1 MKELVIVESP
11 SKAKTIE
18 KYLGRN
24 YRVLS
29 SKGHI
34 RDLAIKG
41 KGGLGV
47 DVENGFEPTY
57 EISKD
62 KKEVVKQLQNEV
74 AKASHVLL
82 ATDPDREGEA
92 ISWHLAEVL
101 GLPENETNRIEF
113 HEITKNAV
121 LKAVDEPRKIDM
133 NLVKSQ
139 ETRRILD
146 RIIGFKLS
154 KLLQKKI
161 KSKSAGRVQS
171 VALKMICDREKEIES
186 FVPEEYWTIS
196 AEFEKDKRK
205 FEAALT
211 KIGTKKADIRSREDA
226 DSVLQRAVNPFT
238 VSSLKSS
245 TKKRPPRLPFTTSTL
260 QQEASTKLNFGAKKT
275 MMVAQML
282 YEGIDIGEETQG
294 LITYMRTDSTRLS
307 GEFVASAMKHIESEY
322 DKEYK
327 GYYRV
332 KNDENAQDAH
342 EAIRPTDIHNTPEKV
357 KPYLTSDQY
366 KLYRFIYLRAL
377 ASLMA
382 SAKNDTV
389 SCLLTTNDLEFTA
402 NGSVLIFDGYLKAYK
417 EYDTSKDVLLPELA
431 EGEQLDAKKVESA
444 QHFTEPPARYTE
456 ARLIK
461 ALEEEGIGRP
471 STYATV
477 IDTIVKRNYTDLKKA
492 GDNSRTKVFF
502 PTEQGRL
509 TTEKL
514 TEYFPSIINEKYTAK
529 MEEELDEIALDNL
542 DSREAL
548 QEFYDKFMPLYEE
561 ADEKMEKK
569 EPEKTGETWR
579 CLYRTHYL
587 TAGIDLE
594 AQKDRIVDVTRYEDM
609 SELLLAAD
617 MVLTD
622 YSSCALDFI
631 IMDRP
636 ALFYI
641 PDWDNYVATRG
652 VYFDIRE
659 SPLMTADTQ
668 EQLEA
673 LIRGLTPEQA
683 AQNCAD
689 IREYFGYYETGRATE
704 AVCDYIT
711 ERLGNLDRL
720 PE

>member
-18 KYLGRN
+18 KYLGKN

-74 AKASHVLL
+74 AKASNVLL

-101 GLPENETNRIEF
+101 GLPEDVTNRIEF

-121 LKAVDEPRKIDM
+121 LKAVNEPRKIDM

-171 VALKMICDREKEIES
+171 VALKMICDREKEIEA
-186 FVPEEYWTIS
+186 FVPEEYWSIS
-196 AEFEKDKRK
+196 AQFEKSRHK
-205 FEAALT
+205 FEASLS
-211 KIGTKKADIRSREDA
+211 KIAGEKAEVHSREEADA
-226 DSVLQRAVNPFT
+226 VLGRAVNPFT

-294 LITYMRTDSTRLS
+294 LITYMRTDSTRMS
-307 GEFVASAMKHIESEY
+307 GEFVASAMNYIEDEFG
-322 DKEYK
+322 KEYK
-327 GYYRV
+327 GFYRV
-332 KNDENAQDAH
+332 KNDENSQDAH
-342 EAIRPTDIHNTPEKV
+342 EAIRPTDIRNTPEKV
-357 KPYLTSDQY
+357 KQYLTADQY

-382 SAKNDTV
+382 PAKNDTV

-402 NGSVLIFDGYLKAYK
+402 NGSVLIFDGYLRVYK
-417 EYDTSKDVLLPELA
+417 EYDSSKDVLLPALV

-456 ARLIK
+456 AKLIK

-492 GDNSRTKVFF
+492 ADNSRTKVFF

-529 MEEELDEIALDNL
+529 MVEELDEIALDNL
-542 DSREAL
+542 DSRKAL
-548 QEFYDKFMPLYEE
+548 QEFYDKFMPLYEK

-569 EPEKTGETWR
+569 EPEKTGEKCPLCGSDLVIRSGRFGQFISCSNFPSCKYTANLNKTPKEEPEKTGKICPECGGELLKR
-579 CLYRTHYL
+579 KNRYGNYFLGCSNYPKCHYL
-587 TAGIDLE
+587 ENIEGE
-594 AQKDRIVDVTRYEDM
+594 KPRFVRRRKKNE
-609 SELLLAAD
+609 
-617 MVLTD
+617 
-622 YSSCALDFI
+622 
-631 IMDRP
+631 
-636 ALFYI
+636 
-641 PDWDNYVATRG
+641 G
-652 VYFDIRE
+652 
-659 SPLMTADTQ
+659 
-668 EQLEA
+668 
-673 LIRGLTPEQA
+673 
-683 AQNCAD
+683 
-689 IREYFGYYETGRATE
+689 
-704 AVCDYIT
+704 
-711 ERLGNLDRL
+711 
-720 PE
+720 

>member
-260 QQEASTKLNFGAKKT
+260 QQEAST
-275 MMVAQML
+275 
-282 YEGIDIGEETQG
+282 
-294 LITYMRTDSTRLS
+294 
-307 GEFVASAMKHIESEY
+307 
-322 DKEYK
+322 
-327 GYYRV
+327 
-332 KNDENAQDAH
+332 
-342 EAIRPTDIHNTPEKV
+342 
-357 KPYLTSDQY
+357 
-366 KLYRFIYLRAL
+366 
-377 ASLMA
+377 
-382 SAKNDTV
+382 
-389 SCLLTTNDLEFTA
+389 
-402 NGSVLIFDGYLKAYK
+402 
-417 EYDTSKDVLLPELA
+417 
-431 EGEQLDAKKVESA
+431 
-444 QHFTEPPARYTE
+444 
-456 ARLIK
+456 
-461 ALEEEGIGRP
+461 
-471 STYATV
+471 
-477 IDTIVKRNYTDLKKA
+477 
-492 GDNSRTKVFF
+492 
-502 PTEQGRL
+502 
-509 TTEKL
+509 
-514 TEYFPSIINEKYTAK
+514 
-529 MEEELDEIALDNL
+529 
-542 DSREAL
+542 
-548 QEFYDKFMPLYEE
+548 
-561 ADEKMEKK
+561 
-569 EPEKTGETWR
+569 
-579 CLYRTHYL
+579 
-587 TAGIDLE
+587 
-594 AQKDRIVDVTRYEDM
+594 
-609 SELLLAAD
+609 
-617 MVLTD
+617 
-622 YSSCALDFI
+622 
-631 IMDRP
+631 
-636 ALFYI
+636 
-641 PDWDNYVATRG
+641 
-652 VYFDIRE
+652 
-659 SPLMTADTQ
+659 
-668 EQLEA
+668 
-673 LIRGLTPEQA
+673 
-683 AQNCAD
+683 
-689 IREYFGYYETGRATE
+689 
-704 AVCDYIT
+704 
-711 ERLGNLDRL
+711 
-720 PE
+720 